1 MVYIC
6 ILKNILVILVIKFVE
21 TVYHWLVNKLHF
33 SEESADFVKAFIL
46 LTFLFLMAFAIWF
59 ISRKIIVKYIYKII
73 RKTEVT
79 WDDAVYENKVFVR
92 FSHILPWIFVFFI
105 SPLLL
110 ADFKDLLMFTRS
122 ISKLFI
128 VIVFMRSS
136 FALLL
141 AMKQIAAEKA
151 AYRDKPIASYVQ
163 LGKILTLIIGSVVIL
178 SVLLAKNPVIILGSL
193 GAISAVLIL
202 VFKDTILGFIASI
215 QLSVNNMVAIGDWVT
230 VPTYGADGD
239 VIEINL
245 TTIKIRNFDMTIST
259 VPTYSFVSDSFKN
272 WRGMLES
279 DGRRIKRSI
288 SIKPSSVHFCTPEM
302 LERLKK
308 IQLIRH
314 YIETKQIELIK
325 YNEENYV
332 DKSSIVN
339 GKNLT
344 NIGVFRIYVENYIK
358 SNPEINTDMVYM
370 VRQLEPTERGL
381 PIEIYAFTR
390 EKELTAY
397 ERVQSDIFDH
407 ILAVF
412 PEFDLELLEN
422 PTGSDFKK
430 LAK

>member
-1 MVYIC
+1 M
-6 ILKNILVILVIKFVE
+6 ILVIKFVE

-92 FSHILPWIFVFFI
+92 FSHILPWIFVYFV
-105 SPLLL
+105 SPLFLS
-110 ADFKDLLMFTRS
+110 DFKDLLMFTRS

-279 DGRRIKRSI
+279 DGRRIKSFR
-288 SIKPSSVHFCTPEM
+288 
-302 LERLKK
+302 
-308 IQLIRH
+308 RH
-314 YIETKQIELIK
+314 
-325 YNEENYV
+325 
-332 DKSSIVN
+332 
-339 GKNLT
+339 
-344 NIGVFRIYVENYIK
+344 
-358 SNPEINTDMVYM
+358 P
-370 VRQLEPTERGL
+370 
-381 PIEIYAFTR
+381 
-390 EKELTAY
+390 
-397 ERVQSDIFDH
+397 
-407 ILAVF
+407 
-412 PEFDLELLEN
+412 
-422 PTGSDFKK
+422 
-430 LAK
+430 

>member
-1 MVYIC
+1 LIV
-6 ILKNILVILVIKFVE
+6 LVIKFVE
-21 TVYHWLVNKLHF
+21 NICNWLITKLHF
-33 SEESADFVKAFIL
+33 SEEATDFFKTFFL
-46 LTFLFLMAFAIWF
+46 LSFLFLMAFAIWF

-92 FSHILPWIFVFFI
+92 FSHILPWVFVYFI

-110 ADFKDLLMFTRS
+110 NENPDLLAFVKS
-122 ISKLFI
+122 LSKLFI
-128 VIVFMRSS
+128 VLVFMRSS

-141 AMKQIAAEKA
+141 AMKQIASEKPE
-151 AYRDKPIASYVQ
+151 YRDKPIASYVQ
-163 LGKILTLIIGSVVIL
+163 LGKILTIIIGSIIIL
-178 SVLLAKNPVIILGSL
+178 SVLLAKNPIFILGSL

-202 VFKDTILGFIASI
+202 IFKDTILGFIASI

-230 VPTYGADGD
+230 VPNYGADGD

-259 VPTYSFVSDSFKN
+259 VPTYSFISDSFKN

-279 DGRRIKRSI
+279 DGRRIKRSV
-288 SIKPSSVHFCTPEM
+288 SIKPSSVRFCTPEM
-302 LERLKK
+302 INRFKK
-308 IQLIRH
+308 IQLIKP
-314 YIETKQIELIK
+314 YLENKQIELTQ
-325 YNEENYV
+325 YNQENKI
-332 DKSSIVN
+332 DPSSIVN

-358 SNPEINTDMVYM
+358 TNPNINTEMVYM

-381 PIEIYAFTR
+381 PIEVYAFVK

-397 ERVQSDIFDH
+397 EKIQSDIFDH

-430 LAK
+430 LIKQ